1 MVKNMKANSKMKP
14 MNPRNVSNGAKLV
27 AANLMDLVSHNTI
40 KIVRPLLERTDQ
52 DSVSAKMTEKFFR
65 KDVRTRSN

>member
-14 MNPRNVSNGAKLV
+14 MNPQNVSNGAKLV